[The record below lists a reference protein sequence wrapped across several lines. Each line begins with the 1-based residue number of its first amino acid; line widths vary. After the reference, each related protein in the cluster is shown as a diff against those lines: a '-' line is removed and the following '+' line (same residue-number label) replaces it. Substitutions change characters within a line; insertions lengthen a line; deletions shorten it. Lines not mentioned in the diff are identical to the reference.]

1 MKIFYDYL
9 NDMSFLKS
17 LAKQHIKTYFVK
29 ITALNWAEEPIGEL
43 EGRVISANINIDG
56 QSSVRRTANLT
67 IALDQNINE
76 ITNMQNIISL
86 NKKIIL
92 EIGYTNT
99 TQEYT
104 DYKTLWFPLGVYVII
119 SCSISES
126 NTGYTAA
133 VQLQDKM
140 CLLNGTA
147 GGTIPAA
154 ADLHLIDTIDED
166 GKWVTSSPTIYQIIQ
181 ELVNHWGGEQ
191 LGRII
196 ISDLD
201 NQVKQ
206 AMKWNA
212 DMPLYYIESNNQCRY
227 FLTKQAFNSEVKKY
241 EEQEVDYATQ
251 IFHKGEDVGYILTD
265 FVYPGELIADIGS
278 HVTDV
283 LDQILEVLGNY
294 EYFYDLDGNF
304 IFQEKKNFLNN
315 AQSYYILEAKNNMNL
330 VPDYIA
336 STYNKLSAYLIDM
349 TSNSYVFDF
358 EDSELIT
365 SYSNTPQYGAIKNDF
380 VIWGARSMSDG
391 KEFPLRYHLAI
402 DTEPI
407 IDKNIKYLMYN
418 QKESNLDKYGIWKM
432 LIVTDINSS
441 PLKLTIDGKQ
451 NTFGNPWIGNPLPQ
465 KPVLNNLGLYYYDNG
480 AIKIAVKENDT
491 WKWKIIEEDPPV
503 ITVTDWRTQLLVEG
517 AAAQTQGLATNYY
530 YEQLKTEWPKIYNVA
545 AGRYYEEVVK
555 NPSGINYFLDFIN
568 VGESKITQLL
578 VDNIGRRSYVVDKG
592 KNANCVFENWIPDL
606 ILVRTGEEEK
616 AKDAQKRGQRFCQIS
631 SAIYDKLEIGGVYN
645 SAYEEIRQTLH
656 EFTNYNNTV
665 TIQTIPLYFLEPN
678 TRIRINNPASDI
690 RGDYL
695 INSLS
700 FALDNEGLLTINAS
714 QAIERV

>member
-1 MKIFYDYL
+1 MKIFYNYL
-9 NDMSFLKS
+9 NDMNFLKK
-17 LAKQHIKTYFVK
+17 LAKEHIKTYFVK
-29 ITALNWAEEPIGEL
+29 ITALSWAEEPISAL

-56 QSSVRRTANLT
+56 QSSVRRTANLS
-67 IALDQNINE
+67 IALDQNIKE
-76 ITNMQNIISL
+76 ITNMENIISL

-92 EIGYTNT
+92 EIGYKNT
-99 TQEYT
+99 TQEYKEY
-104 DYKTLWFPLGVYVII
+104 DMLWFPLGIYVII

-126 NTGYTAA
+126 NSGYTAA

-140 CLLNGTA
+140 CLLNGTV

-154 ADLHLIDTIDED
+154 ADLHLLDTIDEE
-166 GKWVTSSPTIYQIIQ
+166 GKWVTTSPTIYQIIQ

-191 LGRII
+191 LGKII

-212 DMPLYYIESNNQCRY
+212 NVPLYYIEKGNECRY
-227 FLTKQAFNSEVKKY
+227 FLSQQAFENQKKVY
-241 EEQEVDYATQ
+241 GSDCATQ
-251 IFHKGEDVGYILTD
+251 IFHKGEDIGYILTD
-265 FVYPGELIADIGS
+265 FIYPGELVADAGS
-278 HVTDV
+278 SVTDA
-283 LDQILEVLGNY
+283 LDQILQVLGNY

-304 IFQEKKNFLNN
+304 VFQEKKNFLNN

-336 STYNKLSAYLIDM
+336 STRNKLAAYLIDM

-380 VIWGARSMSDG
+380 VIWGLRSMSDG
-391 KEFPLRYHLAI
+391 SEFPLRYHLAI

-407 IDKNIKYLMYN
+407 VNSNTKYLMYN
-418 QKESNLDKYGIWKM
+418 YKEYELDKYGIWKM
-432 LIVTDINSS
+432 LI
-441 PLKLTIDGKQ
+441 TIGDEYKSY
-451 NTFGNPWIGNPLPQ
+451 GNPWLENPPWKGEDSQ
-465 KPVLNNLGLYYYDNG
+465 TPPTKDNLGLYYCYKDKDKNKDKIRT
-480 AIKIAVKENDT
+480 AIYKDK
-491 WKWKIIEEDPPV
+491 WKWIDLDEDSV
-503 ITVTDWRTQLLVEG
+503 AITPTDWRTQLLIDG

-530 YEQLKTEWPKIYNVA
+530 YEQLKNEWPRIYDME
-545 AGRYYEEVVK
+545 AGKYYEEVFK

-568 VGESKITQLL
+568 VGDSKITELL
-578 VDNIGRRSYVVDKG
+578 VDNIGRRSYVADKG

-606 ILVRTGEEEK
+606 ILIKVGDEEK
-616 AKDAQKRGQRFCQIS
+616 RNDALDRGQRFCQIS
-631 SAIYDKLEIGGVYN
+631 SAIYNQLDIGGVYY

-656 EFTNYNNTV
+656 QFTNYNNTV
-665 TIQTIPLYFLEPN
+665 TIQTVPLYFLEPN
-678 TRIRINNPASDI
+678 TRIHINNPASDI
-690 RGDYL
+690 KGDYL

-714 QAIERV
+714 QAVERV